1 MKLFRKIFRFVG
13 VSGLLLGLLVFMG
26 CATARDIARIL
37 KPDVRLKD
45 VHLASLS
52 FDAAELVIDVGIE
65 NPNPLVP
72 IALTRV
78 DYDLKINDISFL
90 KGQQPQQLRIDPAG
104 GAVFQIPM
112 TLNYKNL
119 YETFQSLRDQDM
131 TAYNIDC
138 GLSFELPG
146 LGVARVPLAASGEF
160 PAVKLP
166 SISVDGLKVKNVNV
180 TGANMELQLRMENP
194 NAFDVL
200 LNSFNYELTVNGKSW
215 AKGLGA
221 KQIQVGSKGE
231 SAITI
236 PIAMDFAQIGVTV
249 YQMLSG
255 EEQFDYSFEGNLD
268 VGSSLPL
275 LQQATLPFNKSGA
288 LTVHR

>member
-1 MKLFRKIFRFVG
+1 MKSFQKIFRFIG
-13 VSGLLLGLLVFMG
+13 VSGLLLSLLAFMG

-37 KPDVRLKD
+37 KPDVHLKD

-52 FDAAELVIDVGIE
+52 FDAADLVIDVGIE
-65 NPNPLVP
+65 NLNPLVP
-72 IALTRV
+72 IALTGV

-90 KGQQPQQLRIDPAG
+90 KGQQPQQLQIDPG
-104 GAVFQIPM
+104 GGTVFQIPV

-119 YETFQSLRDQDM
+119 YETFQSLKDQDM
-131 TAYNIDC
+131 TAYNVDC
-138 GLSFELPG
+138 GLSFDLPG
-146 LGVARVPLAASGEF
+146 LGAARVPLAASGEF
-160 PAVKLP
+160 PAIKLP
-166 SISVDGLKVKNVNV
+166 SISVDGLKVKKVNV
-180 TGANMELQLRMENP
+180 AGADMELQLRMDNP

-200 LNSFNYELTVNGKSW
+200 LNNFDYELMVNGKSW
-215 AKGLGA
+215 AKGFG
-221 KQIQVGSKGE
+221 KNQIQVGSKAE

-236 PIAMDFAQIGVTV
+236 PISMDFAQIGFSV

-255 EEQFDYSFEGNLD
+255 GEQFDYSFKGNLD

-288 LTVHR
+288 LNIHR